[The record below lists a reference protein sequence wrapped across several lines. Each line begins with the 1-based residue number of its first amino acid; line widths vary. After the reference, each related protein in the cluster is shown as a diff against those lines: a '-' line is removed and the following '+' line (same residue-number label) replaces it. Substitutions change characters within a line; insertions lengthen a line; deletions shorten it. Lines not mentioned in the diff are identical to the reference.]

1 MALSDHKITDA
12 AIAEKGVVAA
22 PDQLSGSAR
31 TNKMLFDR
39 LIREAVKAHYNGLI
53 DALMAATGAGEI
65 GAAVDGLSGAT
76 IQAILNSVKTEL
88 DSKIS
93 SAVTEA
99 ALTLKSD
106 KAVTNKHIKSVEL
119 DEATG
124 TFTFTRENGTKIV
137 IDTALEKVA
146 VNFTYDE
153 DSQSLL
159 LTLAD
164 GSTETVSLA
173 AFVTTTEFDD
183 SSTIEWSVSG
193 SKVKAAVKDGSI
205 TDTMLSS
212 ALKTMLLGYVNRA
225 ASSATN
231 AASSERNAASYAA
244 TANGAKYSAESAA
257 KEAANSQSAAKQSEN
272 NARLSETKASTYASS
287 AAESIKHAP
296 RINTD
301 GKWKLW
307 DASKNAYVATEYTA
321 IGADG
326 ITPTIGANGNWFLG
340 ETDTGLPSRGEQGP
354 GAEVFYI
361 DLEGNY
367 PDYTCPVSMA
377 DITAAYEA
385 GKVLECRCKM
395 GVYTATLPLF
405 IPMPNLSTWIFS
417 GSGELA
423 SMSFSAQ
430 TFTVAI
436 TGDGVLASNTRLA
449 SKDDI
454 PTAYTLPIAS
464 PTELGGVKPI
474 TKTDGMTR
482 SIGVDDSGGLYT
494 EPAAWYVNI
503 TGPLSVLSGDKT
515 PEEIYQA
522 YTEGYA
528 VYAVV
533 QDTFL
538 YGDTPF
544 ILPLISITL
553 VDGSYKVCFSAL
565 AEPHFNQDSSI
576 KEVTITWD
584 QKWRFFISEIASM
597 GDKLPNPLA
606 LTITNGSNSV
616 IYDGSEA
623 KSIDISAGVGDDTPD
638 YVLTAADALAKKVV
652 NHIGSDNI
660 VFAVMADAHLGYYTD
675 TGNAAGKQAGQA
687 LKRLNERCA
696 LDFVAHVGD
705 YTTGAYNTTV
715 ESAMRDMADY
725 QLLIGSKFPGRQ
737 TWCVG
742 NHDDAPY
749 QATANRMSQTQV
761 YAAISRKNL
770 ASNGYVPGDA
780 AYGYMDFPGMR
791 LRLIYLDTHDRR
803 SWGSAQV
810 GAGENCTF
818 LNVENISAAQ
828 LQWLAD
834 HALDFSGVDDPSKWS
849 ILVFSHAVLSTS
861 GTYTDPGGTVHPCN
875 TANAAT
881 LLKAY
886 ATKKSGSITHGGV
899 AVNYNF
905 TAVTPAGIIGCIH
918 GHEHRYA
925 NETVGGAFLSIC
937 CPNIMNGRERVSAD
951 GNTYT
956 KTAGTANGT
965 SFCVFSIN
973 RANKQIYVDHYG
985 PGIDRVFDYTVI
997 DPSAPNYTN
1006 LLPSAIDTDG
1016 SIYNGVGWEKGY
1028 RLGSDG
1034 APTGQ
1039 NDSYLTGFIPV
1050 KFGDVVHLKNVK
1062 WQNGVTTGLNS
1073 GNQRVAFYDANKVHL
1088 GQTNAIGLGGT
1099 LSGVKDDNNIWT
1111 QFTVKNWS
1119 GVDLGNAA
1127 YFRLNCAEI
1136 SGDSIITVNEEIT

>member
-39 LIREAVKAHYNGLI
+39 LIREAVKADYNGLI

-225 ASSATN
+225 AASATN
-231 AASSERNAASYAA
+231 AASSEKNAASYEAA
-244 TANGAKYSAESAA
+244 ANGARYSAESAA
-257 KEAANSQSAAKQSEN
+257 KDAARSQSAAKWSEN
-272 NARLSETKASTYASS
+272 NARSSETKASTYASS

-296 RINTD
+296 RINAD
-301 GKWKLW
+301 GKWELW
-307 DASKNAYVATEYTA
+307 SATKNAYVATEYTA
-321 IGADG
+321 IGKDGAAGTDG

-354 GAEVFYI
+354 GAEVYYV
-361 DLEGNY
+361 DLEGSY
-367 PDYTCPVSMA
+367 PNYTCPVAMA
-377 DITAAYEA
+377 DIKAAYEA
-385 GKVLECRCKM
+385 GNVLTCRCAM
-395 GVYTATLPLF
+395 GQYTATLPLF
-405 IPMPNLSTWIFS
+405 VPMPSANTWIFS
-417 GSGELA
+417 GSGALTA
-423 SMSFSAQ
+423 MKFPAQ
-430 TFTVAI
+430 SLTIAI
-436 TGDGVLASNTRLA
+436 VNGAVQASNTQLA
-449 SKDDI
+449 SEDDI
-454 PTAYTLPIAS
+454 PDIP
-464 PTELGGVKPI
+464 
-474 TKTDGMTR
+474 
-482 SIGVDDSGGLYT
+482 
-494 EPAAWYVNI
+494 
-503 TGPLSVLSGDKT
+503 
-515 PEEIYQA
+515 
-522 YTEGYA
+522 
-528 VYAVV
+528 
-533 QDTFL
+533 
-538 YGDTPF
+538 
-544 ILPLISITL
+544 
-553 VDGSYKVCFSAL
+553 SA
-565 AEPHFNQDSSI
+565 
-576 KEVTITWD
+576 
-584 QKWRFFISEIASM
+584 
-597 GDKLPNPLA
+597 LPNPNA
-606 LTITNGSNSV
+606 LTITIGSNSV
-616 IYDGSEA
+616 NYDGSEA
-623 KSIDISAGVGDDTPD
+623 KTIDIHAGVGDDTPD

-652 NHIGSDNI
+652 NHIGADNI

-696 LDFVAHVGD
+696 LDFVAHLGD

-737 TWCVG
+737 AWCVG

-749 QATANRMSQTQV
+749 QATENRMSQTQV

-770 ASNGYVPGDA
+770 ASNGYVPDNA
-780 AYGYMDFPGMR
+780 AYGYMDFPALR

-834 HALDFSGVDDPSKWS
+834 HALNFSGVDDPSKWS
-849 ILVFSHAVLSTS
+849 ILVFSHAVLNTS

-899 AVNYNF
+899 TVNYNF

-937 CPNIMNGRERVSAD
+937 CPNVLNGRERVSAD

-973 RANKQIYVDHYG
+973 RADKKIYVDHYG
-985 PGIDRVFDYTVI
+985 PGVDRVFDYTVI
-997 DPSAPNYTN
+997 APSAPSYTN

-1016 SIYNGVGWEKGY
+1016 SVYNGVGWEKGY

-1034 APTGQ
+1034 APSGQ

-1050 KFGDVVHLKNVK
+1050 KMGDVVHLKNVK
-1062 WQNGVTTGLNS
+1062 WQNGVTTGLS
-1073 GNQRVAFYDANKVHL
+1073 SSNQRVSFYDANKAHL
-1088 GQTNAIGLGGT
+1088 VQTNAVGLGGT
-1099 LSGVKDDNNIWT
+1099 LLGVKDDNNIWT
-1111 QFTVKNWS
+1111 QFTVRSFS
-1119 GVDLGNAA
+1119 GVTLDNAA

>member
-39 LIREAVKAHYNGLI
+39 LIREAVKEDYNGLI
-53 DALMAATGAGEI
+53 DALMAATGASEI

-76 IQAILNSVKTEL
+76 IQAILNSVKTAL

-99 ALTLKSD
+99 ALALKSD
-106 KAVTNKHIKSVEL
+106 KDVTNKHIKSVEL

-124 TFTFTRENGTKIV
+124 TFTFTRENGTEIV

-257 KEAANSQSAAKQSEN
+257 EEAANSQSAAKWSEN
-272 NARLSETKASTYASS
+272 NARSSETKARTYASS

-296 RINTD
+296 RINAD
-301 GKWKLW
+301 GKWELW
-307 DASKNAYVATEYTA
+307 SATKNAYVATEYTA
-321 IGADG
+321 IGKDGAAGTDG
-326 ITPTIGANGNWFLG
+326 ITPTIGANGNWYLG

-367 PDYTCPVSMA
+367 PNYTCPVAMA
-377 DITAAYEA
+377 DIKAAYEA
-385 GKVLECRCKM
+385 GNVLTCRCAM
-395 GVYTATLPLF
+395 GQYTATLPLF
-405 IPMPNLSTWIFS
+405 VPMPSANTWIFS
-417 GSGELA
+417 GSGALA
-423 SMSFSAQ
+423 AMNFHAQ
-430 TFTVAI
+430 SLTIAI
-436 TGDGVLASNTRLA
+436 VNGNVQASQTYLATE
-449 SKDDI
+449 DDI
-454 PTAYTLPIAS
+454 PDIP
-464 PTELGGVKPI
+464 
-474 TKTDGMTR
+474 
-482 SIGVDDSGGLYT
+482 
-494 EPAAWYVNI
+494 
-503 TGPLSVLSGDKT
+503 
-515 PEEIYQA
+515 
-522 YTEGYA
+522 
-528 VYAVV
+528 
-533 QDTFL
+533 
-538 YGDTPF
+538 
-544 ILPLISITL
+544 
-553 VDGSYKVCFSAL
+553 SA
-565 AEPHFNQDSSI
+565 
-576 KEVTITWD
+576 
-584 QKWRFFISEIASM
+584 
-597 GDKLPNPLA
+597 LPNPNA
-606 LTITNGSNSV
+606 LTITIGSNSV
-616 IYDGSEA
+616 NYDGSEA
-623 KSIDISAGVGDDTPD
+623 KTIDIPAGVGDDTPD

-652 NHIGSDNI
+652 NHIGADNV

-737 TWCVG
+737 AWCVG

-770 ASNGYVPGDA
+770 ASNGYVPDDA

-810 GAGENCTF
+810 GAGENGAF

-849 ILVFSHAVLSTS
+849 ILVLSHAVLGTS

-899 AVNYNF
+899 TVNYNF
-905 TAVTPAGIIGCIH
+905 TTITPAGIIGCIH

-925 NETVGGAFLSIC
+925 NEIVGGAFLSIC

-973 RANKQIYVDHYG
+973 RADKKIYVDHYG
-985 PGIDRVFDYTVI
+985 PGVDRVFDYTVI
-997 DPSAPNYTN
+997 DPGAPSYTN
-1006 LLPSAIDTDG
+1006 LLPSATDTDG

-1034 APTGQ
+1034 APSGQ
-1039 NDSYLTGFIPV
+1039 NVSYLTGFIPV

-1073 GNQRVAFYDANKVHL
+1073 GNQRVSFYSADKVHL

-1099 LSGVKDDNNIWT
+1099 LSGVKDANDIWT

-1119 GVDLGNAA
+1119 GVDLANTA

>member
-1 MALSDHKITDA
+1 MSQITIGGTTLNFKDSA
-12 AIAEKGVVAA
+12 FTGDQWEQVASWVLNGGAEG
-22 PDQLSGSAR
+22 
-31 TNKMLFDR
+31 
-39 LIREAVKAHYNGLI
+39 I
-53 DALMAATGAGEI
+53 DANAQIATE
-65 GAAVDGLSGAT
+65 
-76 IQAILNSVKTEL
+76 
-88 DSKIS
+88 
-93 SAVTEA
+93 
-99 ALTLKSD
+99 
-106 KAVTNKHIKSVEL
+106 
-119 DEATG
+119 
-124 TFTFTRENGTKIV
+124 
-137 IDTALEKVA
+137 
-146 VNFTYDE
+146 
-153 DSQSLL
+153 
-159 LTLAD
+159 
-164 GSTETVSLA
+164 
-173 AFVTTTEFDD
+173 
-183 SSTIEWSVSG
+183 
-193 SKVKAAVKDGSI
+193 KAA
-205 TDTMLSS
+205 
-212 ALKTMLLGYVNRA
+212 A
-225 ASSATN
+225 ASASAAAARNSATS
-231 AASSERNAASYAA
+231 AGKSA
-244 TANGAKYSAESAA
+244 TA
-257 KEAANSQSAAKQSEN
+257 
-272 NARLSETKASTYASS
+272 

-301 GKWKLW
+301 GKWELW
-307 DASKNAYVATEYTA
+307 DATKNAYVAAEYTA
-321 IGADG
+321 IGEDGARGLGWYQYVVTTSNLQIYSWTGWPSAPKWGEGDWLYDPDNGNVGICTSRTDNADGSGSASITYKGTLKGADG
-326 ITPTIGANGNWFLG
+326 ITPTIGANGNWYLG
-340 ETDTGLPSRGEQGP
+340 ETDTGKPSRGEQGP

-361 DLEGNY
+361 DLAGNY
-367 PDYTCPVSMA
+367 PDYTCPEAMA
-377 DITAAYEA
+377 DIKAAYEA
-385 GKVLECRCKM
+385 GKVLTCRCAL

-405 IPMPNLSTWIFS
+405 VPMPGANTWIFS
-417 GSGELA
+417 GSGALTAMDFPAQSLTIAIVNGAVQA
-423 SMSFSAQ
+423 SY
-430 TFTVAI
+430 
-436 TGDGVLASNTRLA
+436 TRLA
-449 SKDDI
+449 
-454 PTAYTLPIAS
+454 TL
-464 PTELGGVKPI
+464 
-474 TKTDGMTR
+474 
-482 SIGVDDSGGLYT
+482 
-494 EPAAWYVNI
+494 N
-503 TGPLSVLSGDKT
+503 
-515 PEEIYQA
+515 
-522 YTEGYA
+522 
-528 VYAVV
+528 
-533 QDTFL
+533 
-538 YGDTPF
+538 
-544 ILPLISITL
+544 
-553 VDGSYKVCFSAL
+553 SY
-565 AEPHFNQDSSI
+565 
-576 KEVTITWD
+576 
-584 QKWRFFISEIASM
+584 
-597 GDKLPNPLA
+597 LPNPSELTFTGAADASYNGEEPITVNIPTVPTALKNPNA
-606 LTITNGSNSV
+606 LTITCGSTTV
-616 IYDGSEA
+616 TYDGSEA
-623 KSIDISAGVGDDTPD
+623 KIIDIPDGVGDDTPD

-737 TWCVG
+737 AWCVG

-770 ASNGYVPGDA
+770 ASNGYVPDNA
-780 AYGYMDFPGMR
+780 AYGYMDFPALR

-810 GAGENCTF
+810 GSGENCAF

-834 HALDFSGVDDPSKWS
+834 HALNFSGVDDPSKWS
-849 ILVFSHAVLSTS
+849 ILIFSHAVLSTS

-925 NETVGGAFLSIC
+925 NEIVGGAFLSIC

-973 RANKQIYVDHYG
+973 RADKKIYVDHYG
-985 PGIDRVFDYTVI
+985 PGVDRVFDYTVI
-997 DPSAPNYTN
+997 DPSAPSYTN

-1062 WQNGVTTGLNS
+1062 WQNGVTTGLTS
-1073 GNQRVAFYDANKVHL
+1073 KNQRVSFYDANKIHL
-1088 GQTNAIGLGGT
+1088 GQTNAVGLGGT
-1099 LSGVKDDNNIWT
+1099 LSGVKDANNIWT

>member
-39 LIREAVKAHYNGLI
+39 LIREAVKADYNGLI

-225 ASSATN
+225 AASATN
-231 AASSERNAASYAA
+231 AASSEKNAASYEAA
-244 TANGAKYSAESAA
+244 ANGARYSAESAA
-257 KEAANSQSAAKQSEN
+257 KDAARSQSAAKWSEN
-272 NARLSETKASTYASS
+272 NARSSETKASTYASS

-296 RINTD
+296 RINAD
-301 GKWKLW
+301 GKWELW
-307 DASKNAYVATEYTA
+307 SATKNAYVATEYTA
-321 IGADG
+321 IGKDGAAGTDG

-354 GAEVFYI
+354 GAEVYYV
-361 DLEGNY
+361 DLEGSY
-367 PDYTCPVSMA
+367 PNYTCPVAMA
-377 DITAAYEA
+377 DIKAAYEA
-385 GKVLECRCKM
+385 GNVLTCRCAM
-395 GVYTATLPLF
+395 GQYTATLPLF
-405 IPMPNLSTWIFS
+405 VPMPSANTWIFS
-417 GSGELA
+417 GSGALTA
-423 SMSFSAQ
+423 MKFPAQ
-430 TFTVAI
+430 SLTIAI
-436 TGDGVLASNTRLA
+436 VNGAVQASNTQLA
-449 SKDDI
+449 SENDI
-454 PTAYTLPIAS
+454 PDIP
-464 PTELGGVKPI
+464 
-474 TKTDGMTR
+474 
-482 SIGVDDSGGLYT
+482 
-494 EPAAWYVNI
+494 
-503 TGPLSVLSGDKT
+503 
-515 PEEIYQA
+515 
-522 YTEGYA
+522 
-528 VYAVV
+528 
-533 QDTFL
+533 
-538 YGDTPF
+538 
-544 ILPLISITL
+544 
-553 VDGSYKVCFSAL
+553 SA
-565 AEPHFNQDSSI
+565 
-576 KEVTITWD
+576 
-584 QKWRFFISEIASM
+584 
-597 GDKLPNPLA
+597 LPNPNA
-606 LTITNGSNSV
+606 LTITIGSNSV
-616 IYDGSEA
+616 NYDGSEA
-623 KSIDISAGVGDDTPD
+623 KTIDIHAGVGDDTPD

-652 NHIGSDNI
+652 NHIGADNI

-696 LDFVAHVGD
+696 LDFVAHLGD

-737 TWCVG
+737 AWCVG

-749 QATANRMSQTQV
+749 HATENRMSQTQV

-770 ASNGYVPGDA
+770 ASNGYVPDNA
-780 AYGYMDFPGMR
+780 AYGYMDFPALR

-834 HALDFSGVDDPSKWS
+834 HALNFSGVDDPSKWS
-849 ILVFSHAVLSTS
+849 ILVFSHAVLNTS

-899 AVNYNF
+899 TVNYNF

-937 CPNIMNGRERVSAD
+937 CPNVLNGRERVSAD

-973 RANKQIYVDHYG
+973 RADKKIYVDHYG
-985 PGIDRVFDYTVI
+985 PGVDRVFDYTVI
-997 DPSAPNYTN
+997 DTSAPSYTN

-1016 SIYNGVGWEKGY
+1016 SVYNGVGWEKGY

-1034 APTGQ
+1034 APSGQ

-1050 KFGDVVHLKNVK
+1050 KMGDVVHLKNVK
-1062 WQNGVTTGLNS
+1062 WQNGVTTGLS
-1073 GNQRVAFYDANKVHL
+1073 SSNQRVSFYDANKAHL
-1088 GQTNAIGLGGT
+1088 GQTNAVGLGGT
-1099 LSGVKDDNNIWT
+1099 LLGVKDDNNIWT
-1111 QFTVKNWS
+1111 QFTVRSFS
-1119 GVDLGNAA
+1119 GVTLDNAA

>member
-1 MALSDHKITDA
+1 MQITQSIDLNLSIDGIPPRLHMPQGDGGRIISASLWDGATIYSPPDGTLCMLRFRKPDGTGGLYDTAEDGTKISLTNNVATIPVALQVLAVGGPVRCQVELYAPAAEGELLSANRLATFAFLLFVAPSVYPDA
-12 AIAEKGVVAA
+12 EIISGDYINIVSEALKAA
-22 PDQLSGSAR
+22 LD
-31 TNKMLFDR
+31 
-39 LIREAVKAHYNGLI
+39 EV
-53 DALMAATGAGEI
+53 
-65 GAAVDGLSGAT
+65 VDGLNEH
-76 IQAILNSVKTEL
+76 Q
-88 DSKIS
+88 
-93 SAVTEA
+93 
-99 ALTLKSD
+99 
-106 KAVTNKHIKSVEL
+106 
-119 DEATG
+119 
-124 TFTFTRENGTKIV
+124 
-137 IDTALEKVA
+137 
-146 VNFTYDE
+146 
-153 DSQSLL
+153 
-159 LTLAD
+159 
-164 GSTETVSLA
+164 
-173 AFVTTTEFDD
+173 
-183 SSTIEWSVSG
+183 
-193 SKVKAAVKDGSI
+193 
-205 TDTMLSS
+205 
-212 ALKTMLLGYVNRA
+212 
-225 ASSATN
+225 
-231 AASSERNAASYAA
+231 
-244 TANGAKYSAESAA
+244 
-257 KEAANSQSAAKQSEN
+257 
-272 NARLSETKASTYASS
+272 
-287 AAESIKHAP
+287 P
-296 RINTD
+296 RINAD
-301 GKWKLW
+301 GKWELW

-321 IGADG
+321 IGKNGARWWTYAGLVTNMLGKLLIGKRDLPAAVIGDYVLATRNDAGVVYTITGETESGDSWVVKMECILKGTAGVDG
-326 ITPTIGANGNWFLG
+326 TTPHIGTNGNWYIG

-361 DLEGNY
+361 DLEGSY
-367 PDYTCPVSMA
+367 PNYTCPVAMA
-377 DITAAYEA
+377 DIKAAYEA
-385 GKVLECRCKM
+385 GNVLTCRCAL

-405 IPMPNLSTWIFS
+405 VPMPSANTWIFS
-417 GSGELA
+417 GSGALTA
-423 SMSFSAQ
+423 MDFDAQ
-430 TFTVAI
+430 SLTVAI
-436 TGDGVLASNTRLA
+436 VNGTVQASNTRLA

-454 PTAYTLPIAS
+454 PAVTSASITYALGYTPR
-464 PTELGGVKPI
+464 K
-474 TKTDGMTR
+474 
-482 SIGVDDSGGLYT
+482 
-494 EPAAWYVNI
+494 AWYVNI
-503 TGPLSVLSGDKT
+503 TGTLDEPIGDKT
-515 PEEIYQA
+515 PAEIYQA
-522 YTEGYA
+522 YTEEYA

-533 QDTFL
+533 QMASL
-538 YGDTPF
+538 YSGMPF
-544 ILPLISITL
+544 ILPLVAI
-553 VDGSYKVCFSAL
+553 VPVGDSYKVAFSTL
-565 AEPHFNQDSSI
+565 AEAHLGGEGI
-576 KEVTITWD
+576 VEITVTWNRR
-584 QKWRFFISEIASM
+584 WYLFISEIAST
-597 GDKLPNPLA
+597 DDIPTTLKNPHA
-606 LTITNGSNSV
+606 LTINSGSNSV
-616 IYDGSEA
+616 TYDGSEE
-623 KSIDISAGVGDDTPD
+623 KTINIPAGVGDDTPD

-737 TWCVG
+737 AWCVG

-780 AYGYMDFPGMR
+780 AYGYMDFPGLR

-834 HALDFSGVDDPSKWS
+834 HALNFSGVDDPSKWS
-849 ILVFSHAVLSTS
+849 ILVLSHAVLGTS
-861 GTYTDPGGTVHPCN
+861 GTYTDPSGTVHPCN

-925 NETVGGAFLSIC
+925 NEIVGGAFLSIC

-973 RANKQIYVDHYG
+973 RADKKIYVDHYG

-997 DPSAPNYTN
+997 DPSAPSYTN
-1006 LLPSAIDTDG
+1006 LLPSATDTDG
-1016 SIYNGVGWEKGY
+1016 SVYNGVGWKEGY
-1028 RLGSDG
+1028 RLSSDG
-1034 APTGQ
+1034 APVGQ
-1039 NDSYLTGFIPV
+1039 NGSYLTGFIPV
-1050 KFGDVVHLKNVK
+1050 KIGDVVHLKNVK

-1073 GNQRVAFYDANKVHL
+1073 GNQRVSFYSADKAHL
-1088 GQTNAIGLGGT
+1088 AQTNAIGLGGT
-1099 LSGVKDDNNIWT
+1099 LSGVKDENGIWT

-1136 SGDSIITVNEEIT
+1136 SGDSIITANEEIT